1 MPTGY
6 WISVTL
12 HVFAALAWLG
22 GLFFF
27 GLVGAPVLRQVTPL
41 EVRQSLFHQLGMH
54 ARAVGWVSIA
64 ILLLTGPINLWYR
77 GYGRWDGVLNSR
89 AFWVTSVGVALAAK
103 LACVVAM
110 LVTSAWH
117 DFKVGP
123 AAGRVV
129 ADSAEAVRLR
139 NLASRLAR
147 GTALFGLILVLAAV
161 RLARS

>member
-12 HVFAALAWLG
+12 HVFAAIAWLG

-27 GLVGAPVLRQVTPL
+27 GLVGAPVIRQVTPL
-41 EVRQSLFHQLGMH
+41 EVRQSLFHQLGLH
-54 ARAVGWVSIA
+54 ARSVGWISIA
-64 ILLLTGPINLWYR
+64 ILLVTGPINVWYR
-77 GYGRWDGVLNSR
+77 GYLRWDGVLNSR
-89 AFWVTSVGVALAAK
+89 AFWVTSVGIALAAK

-123 AAGRVV
+123 AAGRVP
-129 ADSAEAVRLR
+129 ADSPEAARLR
-139 NLASRLAR
+139 GHASRLAR
-147 GTALFGLILVLAAV
+147 GTALFGMVLVLAAV